1 MTSLLCSVLQ
11 QVQIPYISV
20 FFPLSYIV

>member
-11 QVQIPYISV
+11 QVQISYISV